1 MTAAQTGADG
11 SARPAGAAADAAA
24 SGSATLRKRD
34 GCAGARLPE
43 LQRLLSLFAQ
53 GLAGRYLHLKPAG
66 RIDPGAPVGPRAL
79 REASRV
85 GLGADAGSLVL
96 PEEIADFPCVAHN
109 VGAYRVMILHQLG
122 YLEGGSFTFSL
133 ARALARIPGLAAQNP
148 GVADARSSQLAGFFA
163 LWPSQALMRVL
174 FGALEARRID
184 LALLRRYPGARE
196 DLERVLAHALATRPA
211 ISPGSPLEAL
221 LEALVRHSLGAAREA
236 LLGALDVDEAG
247 DAAGGDDRRFDD
259 PDGDRERANR
269 RRRALARLLG
279 ELLDATAP
287 LELSGA
293 DVHDSAVAAAA
304 CYRLLAR
311 AGLARRLPE
320 DLELDGVAAEAAG
333 DGAPGQGDA
342 PGLPEGDLVGDPDA
356 PPLDE
361 VGGVEA
367 VAFRGDID
375 LAVLQRSLQSAG
387 IVASIDGV
395 DFVTGEDVDDE
406 SDVEPGLEPRA
417 VPSVTPRRA
426 AAEDDGLTRTY
437 LYDEWDYHAQ
447 AYLSG
452 WCRVHEQRLQGSGN
466 DFLQQVRERHFALLH
481 QVRRQFRS
489 IRPES
494 RQRARRVS
502 DGEELEL
509 DGIIETVIDRR
520 AGHATDER
528 LYMRRDRAL
537 RDVAAAFL
545 LDMSASTDIPVP
557 DPQEHASADAGLRDE
572 AGRAQAEAEEIPF
585 LWSAPTDRDAP
596 APRAEPRRV
605 IDVGRESMALMCE
618 ALHAL
623 GDRYA
628 IYGFSGY
635 GRDHVEF
642 YVAKEFDDRLSA
654 RTWAA
659 IGAMEPRK
667 STRMGP
673 AIRHA
678 LARLEQQPTRMK
690 VLMIVSDGFPQDC
703 DYGPDRNDDEYGV
716 QDTARALL
724 EAQRAGVETFLVTID
739 PSGHDYLRRMCA
751 EERYMV
757 IDEVAD
763 LPEALTKVYRALTV

>member
-11 SARPAGAAADAAA
+11 SAAPAGPAAGAVAGG
-24 SGSATLRKRD
+24 SGTLRERD
-34 GCAGARLPE
+34 GCAGARLSE

-66 RIDPGAPVGPRAL
+66 RADPDAPVGPSAL
-79 REASRV
+79 REASRI

-133 ARALARIPGLAAQNP
+133 ARALARIPGMAAQTH
-148 GVADARSSQLAGFFA
+148 GVADERSSQLAGFFA

-184 LALLRRYPGARE
+184 LALLRRYPGARQ
-196 DLERVLAHALATRPA
+196 DLERVLAHALAARPA
-211 ISPGSPLEAL
+211 IGPMSPLEVL

-236 LLGALDVDEAG
+236 LLGALDDDESGEDRSPDGADG
-247 DAAGGDDRRFDD
+247 AA
-259 PDGDRERANR
+259 GDREAADR
-269 RRRALARLLG
+269 RRSALVRLLG

-287 LELSGA
+287 LDLPGA
-293 DVHDSAVAAAA
+293 DVHDSAAAAAA

-320 DLELDGVAAEAAG
+320 DLELDGLPGEAAG

-387 IVASIDGV
+387 LVASIDGV
-395 DFVTGEDVDDE
+395 DFVAGEDAGDE
-406 SDVEPGLEPRA
+406 SDDAPALEPRA
-417 VPSVTPRRA
+417 APTLTPRRA

-466 DFLQQVRERHFALLH
+466 DFLQQLRERHSALLH

-557 DPQEHASADAGLRDE
+557 DPQERAAQEAALRD
-572 AGRAQAEAEEIPF
+572 APAPAQADAEEIPF

-751 EERYMV
+751 DERYMV